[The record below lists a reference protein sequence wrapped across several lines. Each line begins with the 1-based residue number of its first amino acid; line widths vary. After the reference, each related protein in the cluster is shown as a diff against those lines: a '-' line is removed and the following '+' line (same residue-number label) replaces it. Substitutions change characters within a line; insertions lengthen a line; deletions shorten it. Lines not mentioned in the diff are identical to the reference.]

1 MNNHLLLL
9 HKMKPIINMVFLGSQ
24 LMVKLFCSRIPTMGL
39 RSILL
44 ELIMF
49 KKESSQLVK
58 KAELCEK
65 RAMAMNKQPD
75 DDTWYKLF
83 RKSMIAPSGF
93 CVKIY
98 IFMVNC
104 RRHRLHAYG
113 IFPGLECMGAIE
125 DLL

>member
-58 KAELCEK
+58 KVSLT
-65 RAMAMNKQPD
+65 M
-75 DDTWYKLF
+75 T
-83 RKSMIAPSGF
+83 I
-93 CVKIY
+93 
-98 IFMVNC
+98 
-104 RRHRLHAYG
+104 
-113 IFPGLECMGAIE
+113 
-125 DLL
+125 